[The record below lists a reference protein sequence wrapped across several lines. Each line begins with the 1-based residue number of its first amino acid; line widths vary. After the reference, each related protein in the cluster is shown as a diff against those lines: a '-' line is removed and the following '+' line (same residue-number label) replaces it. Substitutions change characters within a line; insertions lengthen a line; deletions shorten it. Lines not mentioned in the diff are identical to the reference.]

1 MRLFKRRE
9 LACIEVVEVV
19 TDYLEG
25 TMPARKRR
33 LLEQHLTACDGCDA
47 YLEQM
52 RRTIETT
59 GRLRAEDV
67 PPELEERL
75 LGAFESWKSG

>member
-1 MRLFKRRE
+1 MKLFRRQP
-9 LACIEVVEVV
+9 LACIEVVELV

-25 TMPARKRR
+25 RLPARDRR
-33 LLEQHLTACDGCDA
+33 RFEEHLSACDGCDA

-52 RRTIETT
+52 RTTIAVA
-59 GRLRAEDV
+59 GRLREEDV

-75 LGAFESWKSG
+75 LVAFRDWRA